1 MISFIRLFTHSLT
14 LARYI
19 FLETFQSYISH
30 SLSLFLQLFNPFRL
44 CLRLFICS
52 IALIFFSQHLRQL
65 QILQL
70 LHPREPIPVNSRNQV
85 FVQVPRAK

>member
-1 MISFIRLFTHSLT
+1 MNSFIRLFTHSLT

-30 SLSLFLQLFNPFRL
+30 SLSLFLQLFNPFVCAFV
-44 CLRLFICS
+44 CLFVLV
-52 IALIFFSQHLRQL
+52 LIFFSQHLRQL